1 MGNSVSSVSSTPSVS
16 TTSFSTSSTAET
28 AGSMALYT
36 QKPETA
42 GSIASM
48 GWIA

>member
-1 MGNSVSSVSSTPSVS
+1 MSVSLFTGMTGYRP
-16 TTSFSTSSTAET
+16 ET